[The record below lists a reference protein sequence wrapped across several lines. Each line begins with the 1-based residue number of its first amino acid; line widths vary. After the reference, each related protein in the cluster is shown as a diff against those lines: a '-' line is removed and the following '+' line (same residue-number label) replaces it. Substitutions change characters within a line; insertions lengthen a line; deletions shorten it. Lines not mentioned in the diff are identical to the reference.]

1 MVVKIND
8 LNSPRLLL
16 RQWRP
21 EDQTIFARMNADT
34 DVMRY
39 YPACLTILQSNHLA
53 QKLAT
58 LIEKRGWGLWALELK
73 ESGEF
78 IGFSGL
84 HQPEADL
91 PFNPCVEIGWRLAKE
106 YWGKGYATEAAQ
118 VALEFAFNNLGLSEV
133 ISFTSKQNSRSSSV
147 MQRLSMINTQQNFQ
161 HPGIKEGQPLRE
173 HVLYKITR
181 QQWQDLK

>member
-1 MVVKIND
+1 MVVKINQ
-8 LNSPRLLL
+8 LNSSRLLL

-21 EDQTIFARMNADT
+21 EDQTIFARMNKDT

-39 YPACLTILQSNHLA
+39 YPTCLTTLQSNKLA
-53 QKLAT
+53 QKLAV

-78 IGFSGL
+78 IGFTGL
-84 HQPEADL
+84 HKPEADL
-91 PFNPCVEIGWRLAKE
+91 PFNPCVEIGWRLAKM

-118 VALEFAFNNLGLSEV
+118 IALEFAFNKLGLSEV
-133 ISFTSKQNSRSSSV
+133 VSFTSKQNSRSSSV
-147 MQRLSMINTQQNFQ
+147 MQRLNMINTQQDFQ
-161 HPGIKEGQPLRE
+161 HPDIEEGQPLRE

-181 QQWQDLK
+181 QQWQGLK